1 MKLVVDASIALAWC
15 FEDEASAETDA
26 IADEVRSHGA
36 VVPELFHLEI
46 ANILL
51 QAERK
56 GRLTTAGVAARLH
69 LLGELSITTDPE
81 TSRRAW
87 HDELSLARAHRLTSY
102 DAAYLEL
109 ALRTGSGLATRDAAL
124 ADAARALGIALRP

>member
-1 MKLVVDASIALAWC
+1 VRLVIDASIALAWC
-15 FEDEASAETDA
+15 FGDEASAETDA
-26 IADEVRSHGA
+26 IADEVRSDGA
-36 VVPELFHLEI
+36 IVPELFHLEI

-56 GRLTTAGVAARLH
+56 GRLTAAGVAARLN
-69 LLGELSITTDPE
+69 LLGELAITTDPE

-87 HDELSLARAHRLTSY
+87 HDGLSLARAHRLTSY

-109 ALRTGSGLATRDAAL
+109 ALRTGSGLATRDGAL
-124 ADAARALGIALRP
+124 ANAARALGIALRP